1 MTAARREAARDGA
14 SPTQAPADPA
24 NRLLAAIVE
33 HATAGRYEGFLS
45 QLGAEHG
52 LSPTRVS
59 RALKVLCEQQRVAVL
74 QRGHGR
80 SPTQLQVLSSEPVTE
95 PRARTTRPALA
106 DRLLAHLAALSS
118 DGVVERPLV
127 DVAKELAVGPP
138 SVSRALGQL
147 VEEGRARVDRVG
159 TRGRP
164 TRIALVEPDQQHAG
178 SRRGGRSARSTRE
191 LRAEVARLRAEN
203 ERLAAEVARLRRE
216 LRRARRGSA

>member
-1 MTAARREAARDGA
+1 MSAARQEAVRDEAG
-14 SPTQAPADPA
+14 PKQAPSDPA
-24 NRLLAAIVE
+24 NRLLAAIV
-33 HATAGRYEGFLS
+33 ANARRGRYEGFLS

-59 RALKVLCEQQRVAVL
+59 RALKVLCEHQRVAVL

-80 SPTQLQVLSSEPVTE
+80 SPTQLQVLSREPVPE
-95 PRARTTRPALA
+95 PRARTARPALA

-127 DVAKELAVGPP
+127 DVAKELEVGPP

-164 TRIALVEPDQQHAG
+164 TRIALVEPDQDG
-178 SRRGGRSARSTRE
+178 TGRSRGRRSRSARE
-191 LRAEVARLRAEN
+191 LREEVEALRAEN

-216 LRRARRGSA
+216 LRKARRGA